1 MRRRTYK
8 SAHTARFEYVERE
21 AQITHKIVGYGYAYA
36 LSVIVHMRTIH
47 KYAHTEKADA

>member
-21 AQITHKIVGYGYAYA
+21 AQITHKIVGYAYA

-47 KYAHTEKADA
+47 KYAHTERADA

>member
-21 AQITHKIVGYGYAYA
+21 THKIVGYGYAYA

-47 KYAHTEKADA
+47 KYAHTERADA